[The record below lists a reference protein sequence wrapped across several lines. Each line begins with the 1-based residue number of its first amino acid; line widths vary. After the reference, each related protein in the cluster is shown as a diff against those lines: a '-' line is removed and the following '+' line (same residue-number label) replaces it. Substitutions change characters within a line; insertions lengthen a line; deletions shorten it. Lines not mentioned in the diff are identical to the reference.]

1 MNLLC
6 FFFWPS
12 CLLVVTWLSF
22 CHGQGGDDDISKKST
37 LCICAF
43 AKCLRLSFASAS
55 LSLFFGVLVG
65 LAISDDLS
73 GTYIQVD
80 ENLDQL
86 LDDGTLPLDTLATGF
101 MTVVSHS
108 LTSRV
113 DVLLTA
119 LPIKNETKTAKSM
132 T

>member
-1 MNLLC
+1 MLA
-6 FFFWPS
+6 S
-12 CLLVVTWLSF
+12 VV
-22 CHGQGGDDDISKKST
+22 
-37 LCICAF
+37 CICITLIIF
-43 AKCLRLSFASAS
+43 RCT
-55 LSLFFGVLVG
+55 LVG
-65 LAISDDLS
+65 QAISDDLS
-73 GTYIQVD
+73 GTSIQVD

>member
-1 MNLLC
+1 M
-6 FFFWPS
+6 
-12 CLLVVTWLSF
+12 VTWLSF
-22 CHGQGGDDDISKKST
+22 CHGQGGDDDTSKKST
-37 LCICAF
+37 LYICAF